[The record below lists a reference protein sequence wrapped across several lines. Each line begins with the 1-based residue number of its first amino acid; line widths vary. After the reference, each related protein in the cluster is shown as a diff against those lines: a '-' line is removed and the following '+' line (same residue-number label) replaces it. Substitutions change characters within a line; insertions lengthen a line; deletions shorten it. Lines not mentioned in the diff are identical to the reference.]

1 MQQECTN
8 NKLILSQLK
17 VDFDIYIRH
26 IKEYFDKI
34 GYTDF
39 PNYVDVHVSLFQ
51 IKILR
56 VIS

>member
-8 NKLILSQLK
+8 NKLILSQLI
-17 VDFDIYIRH
+17 VDFDICIRH
-26 IKEYFDKI
+26 IKE
-34 GYTDF
+34 YTDF